1 MQVQTAGMQSRQS
14 MTSMLQSIMP
24 LIVQMQQQLLG

>member
-14 MTSMLQSIMP
+14 MASMLQSIMP